1 MEPDPEILRR
11 LDPTLRAFAAARTDL
26 SPHTLAAVRE
36 SLDARRREAVGQ
48 IDATGVDITDNDAT
62 GVAVRVY
69 RGAPSPSPTVI
80 YCHAG
85 AFVLGNL
92 DTDHY
97 QCVELARHARCTIVS
112 VDYRLA
118 PEHPYPAALD
128 DTRTVLQW
136 AWTVAGDLGF
146 DRDRLAL
153 AGSSAGAALAAGL
166 AQRAAAGKAPPV
178 VGLVLHQP
186 VLDDRPTASKAE
198 FIATPGFDG
207 VAAES
212 MWRHYLGDTVPSA
225 DAVPAR
231 NHQMIGAASTFITCS
246 ELDPLRDEALDYA
259 HRLMCSGVR
268 TDLHL
273 FGGTCH
279 GFDSLLPDW
288 EVSQTLLTM
297 QADALRRFFGQS

>member
-1 MEPDPEILRR
+1 VEPDPEIHRR
-11 LDPTLRAFAAARTDL
+11 LDPALRAFATARTDL
-26 SPHTLAAVRE
+26 SPNTLAAVRE
-36 SLDARRREAVGQ
+36 SLDVRRGEAVGQ
-48 IDATGVDITDNDAT
+48 IDATGVDITDTDAA
-62 GVAVRVY
+62 GVAVRIY
-69 RGAPSPSPTVI
+69 RGAPSPSPAVI

-92 DTDHY
+92 DTDHH
-97 QCVELARHARCTIVS
+97 QCVELARRARCAIVS
-112 VDYRLA
+112 VAYRLA
-118 PEHPYPAALD
+118 PENPYPAALD

-136 AWTVAGDLGF
+136 VATLADDLGF

-153 AGSSAGAALAAGL
+153 AGSSAGAALVAGL
-166 AQRAAAGKAPPV
+166 ALRAAAGEAPPI
-178 VGLVLHQP
+178 VGLLLHQP

-198 FIATPGFDG
+198 FISTPGFDG

-212 MWRHYLGDTVPSA
+212 MWRYYLGGAAPSA

-259 HRLMCSGVR
+259 RRLMRSGVR

-279 GFDSLLPDW
+279 GFDSLRPDW
-288 EVSQTLLTM
+288 EVSRALLTM